1 MEKQKQKKKPAQENI
16 DEGDDLG
23 LGSLEDQKE
32 KITER
37 FFEACKNGS
46 VEAIKKYM
54 GNEILDPLELD
65 ATGWSALQWA
75 IVNNHPEVVKI
86 LYPKI
91 KELEAN
97 LEKSKKEKDDQK
109 ISHELTDFDEAFKKP
124 LNPADNGKY
133 TPLHWSAYKGYDII
147 SSILLKMGCD
157 PMEVDS
163 YGDNALHQ
171 ACAGNHYDT
180 FKLFMGLGIDLDY
193 KNSRSHKAI
202 DLTTNKDIEDL
213 INKILKAKECCLCH
227 KIFDFDNKRYLCSI
241 KEDIICKNC
250 SRIDYYYPT
259 EDSEEKDIRDCRC
272 KDCQDEIIKAENDL
286 REAILSNNL
295 EKLTTQFAESK
306 KYKIDL
312 HLYKEA
318 TLNEDRLKR
327 EKDIKEHLDSLK
339 VVEDHKTILK
349 QVDELDKKLKDA
361 EDNNV
366 QLDKN
371 LIQRAKDE
379 KLRLLAEK
387 ELRQFLSNVTIGM
400 ASKEN
405 LDDLTEKVETAD
417 KYKVAEE
424 YVAKGKD
431 LKEKFV
437 LNLDAKDIM
446 AKLKDYP
453 IREYPVVEEVDPK
466 KKSKK
471 YYYINFI
478 FLFI

>member
-1 MEKQKQKKKPAQENI
+1 MEKTKKKPANENI

-32 KITER
+32 KLTER

-46 VEAIKKYM
+46 VELIKKYL

-65 ATGWSALQWA
+65 SSGWSALQWA
-75 IVNNHPEVVKI
+75 VVNNHPEAVKI

-91 KELEAN
+91 KELEAIQ
-97 LEKSKKEKDDQK
+97 EKNKKDKEAEQNFA
-109 ISHELTDFDEAFKKP
+109 HELSEFDEAFKKP

-147 SSILLKMGCD
+147 SSILIKMGCD
-157 PMEVDS
+157 PMQVDS

-171 ACAGNHYDT
+171 AAAGNHYDT

-202 DLTTNKDIEDL
+202 DLTTNKKIEDL
-213 INKILKAKECCLCH
+213 INKALKTKECCLCH
-227 KIFDFDNKRYLCSI
+227 RIFDFDNKRYLCSI

-250 SRIDYYYPT
+250 SSIDYYYPT
-259 EDSEEKDIRDCRC
+259 EDAQEKDIRDCRC
-272 KDCQDEIIKAENDL
+272 KDCQDEILKAENDL
-286 REAILSNNL
+286 QIAIDSNNL

-312 HLYKEA
+312 HLKKSA
-318 TLNEDRLKR
+318 ILNEDRLKR
-327 EKDIKEHLDSLK
+327 EKDVREHLDSLK

-349 QVDELDKKLKDA
+349 KVDELDKKLKSA

-371 LIQRAKDE
+371 LLQRAADE
-379 KLRLLAEK
+379 KKRLLAEK
-387 ELRQFLSNVTIGM
+387 ELRQLLSNVTIEM
-400 ASKEN
+400 ASQEN
-405 LDDLTEKVETAD
+405 LENLTQKVETAD
-417 KYKVAEE
+417 TYKVADE
-424 YVAKGKD
+424 YVSKGKE
-431 LKEKFV
+431 LKEKFI

-446 AKLKDYP
+446 AKFKDYP
-453 IREYPVVEEVDPK
+453 IREYPVVEVVDPK
-466 KKSKK
+466 KKSK
-471 YYYINFI
+471 YIFYFI
-478 FLFI
+478 FKYI

>member
-1 MEKQKQKKKPAQENI
+1 MEKQKKKKAQENI

-32 KITER
+32 KLTER
-37 FFEACKNGS
+37 FFEACKSGS
-46 VEAIKKYM
+46 VEAIKKYL

-97 LEKSKKEKDDQK
+97 IEKAKKEKEDQK
-109 ISHELTDFDEAFKKP
+109 ISHELSDFDEAFKKP

-147 SSILLKMGCD
+147 SSILIKLGCD

-193 KNSRSHKAI
+193 KNSRSHKAL
-202 DLTTNKDIEDL
+202 DLTTNKKIEDL

-272 KDCQDEIIKAENDL
+272 KDCQDEILKAENDL
-286 REAILSNNL
+286 REAIQSNDL

-349 QVDELDKKLKDA
+349 QVDELDKKLKNA

-405 LDDLTEKVETAD
+405 LDDLTEKVDNAD
-417 KYKVAEE
+417 KCKVAEE

-431 LKEKFV
+431 LKEKFI

-446 AKLKDYP
+446 AKFKDYP

-471 YYYINFI
+471 YDYINFN

>member
-1 MEKQKQKKKPAQENI
+1 MEKQKKKPAQENI

-37 FFEACKNGS
+37 FFEACKSGS
-46 VEAIKKYM
+46 VEAIKKYL

-97 LEKSKKEKDDQK
+97 LEKAKKEKEDQK

-147 SSILLKMGCD
+147 SSILIKMGCD

-193 KNSRSHKAI
+193 KNSRSHKAL

-213 INKILKAKECCLCH
+213 INKILKAKECCICH

-241 KEDIICKNC
+241 KEDIICKDC

-272 KDCQDEIIKAENDL
+272 KNCQDEIIKAENDL

-318 TLNEDRLKR
+318 TLNEDRLRR
-327 EKDIKEHLDSLK
+327 EKEVKEHLDSLK

-349 QVDELDKKLKDA
+349 QVDELDKMLKDA

-405 LDDLTEKVETAD
+405 LDDLTEKVDTAD

>member
-1 MEKQKQKKKPAQENI
+1 MEKQKKKPAQENI

-37 FFEACKNGS
+37 FFEACKSGS

-97 LEKSKKEKDDQK
+97 LEKSKKEKEDQK
-109 ISHELTDFDEAFKKP
+109 ISHELSDFDEAFKKP

-147 SSILLKMGCD
+147 SSILIKMGCD

-213 INKILKAKECCLCH
+213 INKILKARECCLCH

-259 EDSEEKDIRDCRC
+259 QDSEEKDIRDCRC
-272 KDCQDEIIKAENDL
+272 KNCQDEIIKAENDL

-405 LDDLTEKVETAD
+405 LDDLTEKVDTAD
-417 KYKVAEE
+417 KNKVAEE

-431 LKEKFV
+431 LKEKFI

-446 AKLKDYP
+446 AKFIDYP

-471 YYYINFI
+471 
-478 FLFI
+478 